1 MKAGQFWVVGLLHNK
16 WTNLGMWCRQLES
29 TGTAAAA
36 SFGMALPL
44 FLEVDLAPFILQR
57 YLKTSHGSAFV
68 CGMASYPPILCHEL
82 FLKLRLV
89 LLLEGLKCTRV
100 QALK

>member
-1 MKAGQFWVVGLLHNK
+1 MKAGQFCVVGFLHNK

-29 TGTAAAA
+29 TDTAAAV
-36 SFGMALPL
+36 SFGIALPL

-82 FLKLRLV
+82 FFKIRLV

-100 QALK
+100 QVLK

>member
-1 MKAGQFWVVGLLHNK
+1 
-16 WTNLGMWCRQLES
+16 MWCRQLES

-44 FLEVDLAPFILQR
+44 FLEVDLALFILQR

-82 FLKLRLV
+82 FLKL
-89 LLLEGLKCTRV
+89 
-100 QALK
+100 QQ

>member
-1 MKAGQFWVVGLLHNK
+1 MKAGQFWVVGLLHYK
-16 WTNLGMWCRQLES
+16 WTKPGMWCRQMES

-36 SFGMALPL
+36 SFGMTLPL
-44 FLEVDLAPFILQR
+44 FLEVDLALFILQR

-68 CGMASYPPILCHEL
+68 CGMASYPPILRHEL

-89 LLLEGLKCTRV
+89 LLLK
-100 QALK
+100 